1 MKIKEKLQIGALLL
15 MLAGALTA
23 AEKKNI
29 PYYDVEFP
37 QTGNKEYLKKRCML
51 DLSTPDGVRNFP
63 TLVWFHGGGITGGN
77 KHYPVGVDR
86 KKIAVAAVN
95 YRLSGK
101 GAECPDYIY
110 DAAAAVAWVL
120 KHIKEYGGNPDM
132 VYVSGHSAGGYL
144 SAMVALAPKYLKTFG
159 ADPRQIAAALP
170 VSGQMTTHF
179 QILNERRKKDPS
191 TPSIQLDEYAP
202 IFNASK
208 DAPPMILIVGDSAI
222 EWPARV
228 EENQLL
234 AARLRRNFRHKNA
247 RCYTFE
253 SFDHGS
259 VAVPG
264 GAVINNYINSAIKK
278 QVANEKKK

>member
-1 MKIKEKLQIGALLL
+1 MKIKEKLQLGAFLL
-15 MLAGALTA
+15 MLTGALAA

-29 PYYDVEFP
+29 PYYDPGFP
-37 QTGNKEYLKKRCML
+37 QSGNREYLKERCVL
-51 DLSTPDGVRNFP
+51 DLSTPDGVKDFP
-63 TLVWFHGGGITGGN
+63 TLVWFHGGGISRGN
-77 KHYPVGVDR
+77 KHYPTGINR
-86 KKIAVAAVN
+86 NKIAVAAVN

-132 VYVSGHSAGGYL
+132 VYISGHSAGGYL

-159 ADPRQIAAALP
+159 ATPQQIAAALP
-170 VSGQMTTHF
+170 ISGQMTTHF
-179 QILNERRKKDPS
+179 QILNERRKKDPA
-191 TPSIQLDEYAP
+191 TPSILLDEYAP

-208 DAPPMILIVGDSAI
+208 DAPPMILIVGDSAV

-234 AARLRRNFRHKNA
+234 AARLRRNFRHRHV
-247 RCYTFE
+247 RCYAFE
-253 SFDHGS
+253 SFNHGT
-259 VAVPG
+259 VMAPG
-264 GAVINNYINSAIKK
+264 GAVVNNYINDAVKK
-278 QVANEKKK
+278 QSEKAKKK